1 MRHEDRPPAGTYEVD
16 AIDRQQMKLAW
27 AGKEFGWRSMASL
40 LEFWGKNF
48 FAGCEPGE
56 GWLHSSV
63 MYLVAMLQFEDLF
76 EVSFPM

>member
-1 MRHEDRPPAGTYEVD
+1 
-16 AIDRQQMKLAW
+16 
-27 AGKEFGWRSMASL
+27 MASL

-63 MYLVAMLQFEDLF
+63 MYLVVMLQFEDLF